1 MGIRISSSGLAGIIL
16 LYVQALN
23 FNSKK
28 QKIEFFSELLILPI
42 IFALT
47 SWAGVIAILILLV
60 LNGLWIIINNPIK
73 NYWYKCSICGKEIE
87 ASEYC
92 DTVPVMCDNPKC
104 FHTYFWKEK
113 IRLLNSGD
121 KDYAKAVAIVNHEH
135 YIIGPEYEGN
145 THFAGRGGSLFT
157 IKFNDGRIVKT
168 RNLWSQGTITEE
180 YYKDLPDNAV
190 FI

>member
-1 MGIRISSSGLAGIIL
+1 MSKL
-16 LYVQALN
+16 L
-23 FNSKK
+23 
-28 QKIEFFSELLILPI
+28 
-42 IFALT
+42 
-47 SWAGVIAILILLV
+47 
-60 LNGLWIIINNPIK
+60 
-73 NYWYKCSICGKEIE
+73 KCSICGKEIE

-92 DTVPVMCDNPKC
+92 DTIPVMCDNPKC

-113 IRLLNSGD
+113 IRLFNSGNE
-121 KDYAKAVAIVNHEH
+121 DYAKTVVIVNHEH
-135 YIIGPEYEGN
+135 YIIGPELKGS
-145 THFAGRGGSLFT
+145 THFAGYGGRLFT